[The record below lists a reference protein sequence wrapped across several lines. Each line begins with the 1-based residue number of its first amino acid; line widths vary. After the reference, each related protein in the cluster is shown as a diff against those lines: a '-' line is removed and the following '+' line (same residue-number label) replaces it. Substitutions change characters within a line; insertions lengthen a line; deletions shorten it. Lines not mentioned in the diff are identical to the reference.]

1 MSHVYQT
8 MKIESLA
15 KMVPFFSFPAVEKL
29 SVDAV
34 KHNFVAMKVDHMKGA
49 VIFSTLVSQD
59 HYSVIPFYR

>member
-1 MSHVYQT
+1 MS
-8 MKIESLA
+8 IESLA

-34 KHNFVAMKVDHMKGA
+34 KHDFVAMKVDHMKGA

-59 HYSVIPFYR
+59 NYLFLGTRILNFSN